1 MTNSQIPCIVDRPHR
16 QTMASNAD
24 KLVSEIRALP
34 DEEKLRVLDAIL
46 TDLDK
51 PDEDRDHLWAVEAR
65 KRWDSYK
72 AGRLRTVSYEELMSK
87 YNR

>member
-1 MTNSQIPCIVDRPHR
+1 
-16 QTMASNAD
+16 MATQAD

-34 DEEKLRVLDAIL
+34 EEEKIRLLDAIL

-51 PDEDRDHLWAVEAR
+51 PDPEIDHVWAAEAR
-65 KRWDSYK
+65 KRWLAYK
-72 AGRLRTVSYEELMSK
+72 AGRLSSVSYEELMAK